1 MGLNA
6 LLSLVSWVAVAP
18 VALVLLSFL
27 GLLLGRWF
35 GAFSGAS
42 LGVLAWVCSPGPE
55 RRIVFLVENGV
66 VLVVSWRELCFGLVC
81 SGLVVGLLRGRWM
94 ERGTMVFLVLGSVWL
109 CFGMESLFGFVL
121 FLDLSSLVVVLLSAR
136 SFPLGYFMMQ
146 AWISGL
152 LWLGMGLGVSI
163 GLVVLLK
170 CGAGMML
177 LWLFGLYGGVLWSAR
192 VSMVWVALLSY
203 VLGWMSTLFLVMDG
217 SSGLLL
223 CLFVMSLFGLELFDL
238 GAFSFVLLGLGV
250 SSSVLLSSLAVL
262 GAGLSWLYVL
272 SSVLLV
278 SVLSFSLLAF
288 VRLGLW
294 FVRLGR
300 GVGKERV

>member
-1 MGLNA
+1 
-6 LLSLVSWVAVAP
+6 
-18 VALVLLSFL
+18 
-27 GLLLGRWF
+27 
-35 GAFSGAS
+35 
-42 LGVLAWVCSPGPE
+42 
-55 RRIVFLVENGV
+55 
-66 VLVVSWRELCFGLVC
+66 
-81 SGLVVGLLRGRWM
+81 M